1 VSLFAL
7 ESFNPGQRRSLEAL
21 LLSAKLPLATTDQAG
36 VTHILVSVAAEQ
48 SRLKETYPSAEIVAV
63 DCSQLHELPDRLR
76 KLGQAQTPVVRQEL
90 IGTSRQI
97 EAVRKT
103 IALIATSDVTVLI
116 TGETGCGKECAARM
130 VHRLSK
136 RNKMP
141 LIALNCAAIPDTML
155 EGELFGYEK
164 GAFTGAI
171 KAYPGKVK
179 LADGG
184 TLALDE
190 IGDLS
195 QQGQAKILRAI
206 ETHEFYRLGSSK
218 LDHFNARLVAM
229 TNVDLASACMHNTF
243 RKDLYYRLAVA
254 EINLPPLRER
264 REDILP
270 IAQHFLA
277 KSSHV
282 ITANAADALQSY
294 SWPGNVRE
302 LNNVM
307 ILAALT
313 STNDII
319 DVQSLPKHV
328 QANQLPHRPNH
339 SFSEKQ
345 LLLDALK
352 TSHGNKSMAAKTLN
366 WSRMTLYRKL
376 EMHHIAP
383 NAVDVTKHVTT

>member
-1 VSLFAL
+1 MGLFAI
-7 ESFNPGQRRSLEAL
+7 ESFAPDQRRNLEAL
-21 LLSAKLPLATTDQAG
+21 LLSAKIQIAKSGQSG
-36 VTHILVSVAAEQ
+36 VTHVLVHAGAGPQ
-48 SRLKETYPSAEIVAV
+48 NFDQTYPDAEIVYVEMAH
-63 DCSQLHELPDRLR
+63 LLGLPDRLR
-76 KLGQAQTPVVRQEL
+76 KLNQAAQHPVRQEL
-90 IGTSRQI
+90 IGLSPQI

-103 IALIATSDVTVLI
+103 IALIAGSDVTVLI

-130 VHRLSK
+130 VHRLSN
-136 RNKMP
+136 RSTMP
-141 LIALNCAAIPDTML
+141 LVALNCAAIPDTML

-195 QQGQAKILRAI
+195 PQGQAKILRAI
-206 ETHEFYRLGSSK
+206 ETHEFYRLGALK
-218 LDHFNARLVAM
+218 PDRFDARIVAM
-229 TNVDLASACMHNTF
+229 TNVNLETACTNNTF

-254 EINLPPLRER
+254 QVHLPPLRER

-270 IAQHFLA
+270 LARHFLR
-277 KSSHV
+277 KSSHN
-282 ITANAADALQSY
+282 IAPDAADALQSY
-294 SWPGNVRE
+294 CWPGNVRE

-307 ILAALT
+307 VLAALVCPGGSIT
-313 STNDII
+313 AK
-319 DVQSLPKHV
+319 SLPPNVHGV
-328 QANQLPHRPNH
+328 ASPSGGIRPIM
-339 SFSEKQ
+339 EKQ

-352 TSHGNKSMAAKTLN
+352 SAGGNKSVAAKSLK

-376 EMHHIAP
+376 EIHHIA
-383 NAVDVTKHVTT
+383 NDAKGVTQHL